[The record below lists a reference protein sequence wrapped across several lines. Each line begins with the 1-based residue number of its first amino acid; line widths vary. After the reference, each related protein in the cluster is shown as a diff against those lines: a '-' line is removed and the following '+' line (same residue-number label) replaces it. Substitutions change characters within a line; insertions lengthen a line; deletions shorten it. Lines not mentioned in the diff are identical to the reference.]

1 MNIDSVVDAAFKLI
15 KGSRYAIAFTE
26 IEKLFEEHGFD
37 FRGDMAISI
46 GIPNVHVWYEW
57 NKDAV
62 EVLMRLQDRGIV
74 LRDESPLTYYYDGL
88 APNLPL
94 ASASNIRRKAGYKE
108 EHWFPAS
115 LIFMEGAQ

>member
-15 KGSRYAIAFTE
+15 KGSRYAIAFTD
-26 IEKLFEEHGFD
+26 IEHLFEELGFD
-37 FRGDMAISI
+37 FRGDMAIGI
-46 GIPNVHVWYEW
+46 GIPNVLVWCEW
-57 NKDAV
+57 NEDAV
-62 EVLMRLQDRGIV
+62 EVYMRLRNRGV
-74 LRDESPLTYYYDGL
+74 TLMEESPLTYYFDGL

-115 LIFMEGAQ
+115 LIYTEETK

>member
-1 MNIDSVVDAAFKLI
+1 MNIDFVVDAAFKLI
-15 KGSRYAIAFTE
+15 KGSGYSIAFTD
-26 IEKLFEEHGFD
+26 IERLFEELGFD
-37 FRGDMAISI
+37 FRGDMAIGI

-62 EVLMRLQDRGIV
+62 EVLMRLKDRGIV
-74 LRDESPLTYYYDGL
+74 LRDESPLTYYCDGL

-94 ASASNIRRKAGYKE
+94 ASASNIRREAGYKK

-115 LIFMEGAQ
+115 LIFMEETE